1 MQTALHGNALGISP
15 AAKRAPRDSSLDAHA
30 NINSSRSARANT
42 SRTNKS
48 ANNNGSRHIA
58 QNAIT
63 GPSAQ
68 FFARIQNLLH
78 GPSGSPRDFTNL
90 YRSQQREAS
99 SLMRT
104 ANCGSHLDSVRKE
117 LEIVKPVPRVQSRER
132 RELACRSEAKLGG
145 AVVAGGKKSGI
156 LRPVGSANKL
166 KAQGRLSDGKSSK
179 AAKNVRLRA
188 RVPRENT
195 QKSLAELSAEPVVVK
210 RTLGKNPEY
219 FELNQGRTI
228 DLTASV
234 AKSPSTKS
242 LLKATLDVSKFLST
256 MRGKENNSSRLY
268 SSILKGGAAV
278 SPTRS
283 KAIATAVYFMRSDN
297 ESRKSATKAFSHK
310 K

>member
-179 AAKNVRLRA
+179 A
-188 RVPRENT
+188 
-195 QKSLAELSAEPVVVK
+195 
-210 RTLGKNPEY
+210 
-219 FELNQGRTI
+219 
-228 DLTASV
+228 
-234 AKSPSTKS
+234 S